1 MNLKKHIDWVINP
14 YALVEDNQRRMWV
27 GTKGYGIYL
36 FDIENYN
43 ESAHLTHK
51 KISQSRCA
59 VMLSFIF

>member
-1 MNLKKHIDWVINP
+1 MKNGELYVYDSAMNLKKHIDWVINP

-43 ESAHLTHK
+43 ELAHLTHK
-51 KISQSRCA
+51 KK
-59 VMLSFIF
+59 